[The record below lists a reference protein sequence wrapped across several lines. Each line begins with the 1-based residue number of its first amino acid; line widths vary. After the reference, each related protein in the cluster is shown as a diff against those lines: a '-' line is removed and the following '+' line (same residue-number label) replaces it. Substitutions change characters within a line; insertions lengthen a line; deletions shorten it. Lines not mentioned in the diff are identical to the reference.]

1 MTDQSLET
9 IVAGVRCREV
19 LADLSDY
26 LDGALAP
33 TRVGEL
39 QAHLAECSNCARFGG
54 QVARTLAM
62 LRQVSAHDERDVVDS
77 VMTRILAGS

>member
-1 MTDQSLET
+1 MSDHSLDT

-26 LDGALAP
+26 LDGALPPA
-33 TRVGEL
+33 RVGVL

-54 QVARTLAM
+54 HIAHTLAT
-62 LRQVSAHDERDVVDS
+62 LRQVSVSAEHDAVAS
-77 VMTRILAGS
+77 VMKRILSAR

>member
-1 MTDQSLET
+1 MSDHSLDT

-33 TRVGEL
+33 ARVEEL
-39 QAHLAECSNCARFGG
+39 QAHLAVCSNCARFGG
-54 QVARTLAM
+54 HIARTLDT
-62 LRQVSAHDERDVVDS
+62 LRQVSVPAEHDVAAS
-77 VMTRILAGS
+77 VMTRILAGH

>member
-1 MTDQSLET
+1 MTDHSLET

-26 LDGALAP
+26 LDGALTPA
-33 TRVGEL
+33 RVEAL

-54 QVARTLAM
+54 HVARTLAM
-62 LRQVSAHDERDVVDS
+62 LRQVRAHDERDVVNS
-77 VMTRILAGS
+77 VMTRILASS

>member
-1 MTDQSLET
+1 MSDQDLDT

-19 LADLSDY
+19 LADLSEY

-33 TRVGEL
+33 ARVREL

-54 QVARTLAM
+54 HIAQTLEALRRVTPIETRDNTRAVLARIA
-62 LRQVSAHDERDVVDS
+62 
-77 VMTRILAGS
+77 AGT